1 LYGEKTMKRLL
12 KVAAF
17 AVVAF
22 GLMFVSTASSQA
34 ACVPVRYVRHPVV
47 VSRKVVVKTTTVVTT
62 TKVVRAAHP
71 VRFVPVRVCR

>member
-1 LYGEKTMKRLL
+1 MKRLL

-22 GLMFVSTASSQA
+22 GLMFVATASSEA
-34 ACVPVRYVRHPVV
+34 ACVTVRNVHHPVV

-62 TKVVRAAHP
+62 TKVVHAAHP
-71 VRFVPVRVCR
+71 VRFVRFRGHR